1 MFPVVTAITTWTNI
15 VRAAPD
21 STKDKKSTKHTV
33 HEQKET
39 GRSRKA
45 LEWRS
50 APTDKEKGFEI
61 IKSFWKWSQ
70 YRTRSAPV
78 PQLQKLWWKM
88 ILVDLDFKGH
98 FTTDPSSENPP
109 PFVSAPPRVRPHTRP
124 SGSVLVLQ
132 ERVTSLCLLLWDAA
146 GFLPHQNQWF
156 WSGAAGRLLCVHRHF
171 QRKTL
176 KQTHGYFYRSSQLIM
191 TSWCLT
197 CRSGFNPWVLMFTCS
212 RLLLCWSRICRRGR
226 SGCWSREASGRGS
239 ACVWPG
245 NENE

>member
-1 MFPVVTAITTWTNI
+1 MNKHRESSTGH
-15 VRAAPD
+15 

-98 FTTDPSSENPP
+98 FSTDHSSENPP
-109 PFVSAPPRVRPHTRP
+109 PLFLHLHEFDLTPDLLGRSWSCRSESRHSVFFCETWQVSSHIRT
-124 SGSVLVLQ
+124 SGSGRVLLG
-132 ERVTSLCLLLWDAA
+132 
-146 GFLPHQNQWF
+146 GFCVFTDISREKHWNRHTVISTGPHS
-156 WSGAAGRLLCVHRHF
+156 WSWRR
-171 QRKTL
+171 
-176 KQTHGYFYRSSQLIM
+176 
-191 TSWCLT
+191 
-197 CRSGFNPWVLMFTCS
+197 VLMFTCS